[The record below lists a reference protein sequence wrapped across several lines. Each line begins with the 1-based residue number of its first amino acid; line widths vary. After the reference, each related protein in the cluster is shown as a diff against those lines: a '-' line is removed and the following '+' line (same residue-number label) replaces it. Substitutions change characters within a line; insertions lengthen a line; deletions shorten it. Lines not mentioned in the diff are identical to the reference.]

1 MKTIYLQNGLTG
13 DSPILDIED
22 WKKQISPQRF
32 SFNNDFGSF
41 STVELFLYG
50 KNKFRVVVTVRAK
63 KKDGTTAIKQ
73 TEKIYSND
81 LYNNFIADLTKRI
94 KNPYKSKAQQRL
106 FHALAA
112 KGKISPDIVTEYDKE
127 SAGLDLPERVGN
139 PNKSYPRIK
148 TTKDIFKPNQ
158 YNKNWYAVKVNHDIQ
173 VNLSLSQDGKD
184 YYISFSKGLM
194 PLNEAVE
201 KNWIASYSKK
211 YDTLKEVKQYLVD
224 YANHYL
230 AYEYFPKDVYLYD

>member
-1 MKTIYLQNGLTG
+1 MKIIYLQNPREYKVHAKRKPSKYTVTETLCKSKYSEPCSSDISEITCQKCLN
-13 DSPILDIED
+13 ILSKTN
-22 WKKQISPQRF
+22 KKPNPNHIS
-32 SFNNDFGSF
+32 SFK
-41 STVELFLYG
+41 E
-50 KNKFRVVVTVRAK
+50 
-63 KKDGTTAIKQ
+63 
-73 TEKIYSND
+73 
-81 LYNNFIADLTKRI
+81 
-94 KNPYKSKAQQRL
+94 NPYKSKAQQRL

-112 KGKISPDIVTEYDKE
+112 TGKISPDMVAEYDKE

-139 PNKSYPRIK
+139 PNKSYPSIK

-158 YNKNWYAVKVNHDIQ
+158 YNKNWYAVKVNQDIQ

-211 YDTLKEVKQYLVD
+211 YDSLKEVKQYLVD